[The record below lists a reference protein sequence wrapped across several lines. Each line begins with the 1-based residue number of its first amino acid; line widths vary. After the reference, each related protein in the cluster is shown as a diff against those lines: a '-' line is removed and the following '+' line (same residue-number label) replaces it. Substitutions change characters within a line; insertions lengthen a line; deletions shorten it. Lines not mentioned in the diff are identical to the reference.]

1 MRDATITVNHD
12 GKQYEVTLNLAVQW
26 EDDSFDHDWGG
37 RRQTEE
43 CGHWELDWDETQIES
58 VANEDGEEIDAD
70 AVPGLIDAIQEEA
83 EGIDLSEWDE

>member
-12 GKQYEVTLNLAVQW
+12 GKAYEVTLNLAVQW

-37 RRQTEE
+37 RTQTEE
-43 CGHWELDWDETQIES
+43 CGHWELDWDDTQIES
-58 VANEDGEEIDAD
+58 VADEYGDEIDAD
-70 AVPGLIDAIQEEA
+70 AVPGLMKAIEEEA